1 VITRAEARRV
11 RLGETGDRSSIEYHE
26 RRIDLLLCGPGDR
39 FGEWRYDACWMY
51 PDLIQE
57 VKARYG
63 SRSSGWEVEDGLGV
77 LIFR

>member
-1 VITRAEARRV
+1 
-11 RLGETGDRSSIEYHE
+11 
-26 RRIDLLLCGPGDR
+26 
-39 FGEWRYDACWMY
+39 MY